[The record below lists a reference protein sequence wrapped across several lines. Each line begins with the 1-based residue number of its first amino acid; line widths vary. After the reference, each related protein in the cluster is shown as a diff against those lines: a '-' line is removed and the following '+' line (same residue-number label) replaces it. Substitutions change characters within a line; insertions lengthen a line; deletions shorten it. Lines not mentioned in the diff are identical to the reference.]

1 MHSYSFWDALAA
13 TSRLS
18 SAQQRAVALSLAE
31 QDPYTAARFFTRP
44 DLSPEIRD
52 EMVESTRDHSVLT
65 ALLATPAA
73 TTSHMLSAAKVLGAE
88 TVLHSAIRS
97 QVTGLEELLPLV
109 DELDSGAAC
118 RVARTGQEIPPQLR
132 MALIHA
138 AVCPPAALANRPARL
153 SEAQREELTATVSA
167 WHDEVWALLDTAPTR
182 PLWPELVD
190 DPHASRLIT
199 NLILNQAGDLDDSVL
214 LSCLESAF
222 PKDTVK
228 QKDEDDILSGVI
240 RASITLGELC
250 MINQRHPRAFLL
262 HGDVL
267 REAIASAAGELTR
280 EVDEKG
286 IYESSWDVFEE
297 LATVCTTPALLQDA
311 ARCLGQATPPA
322 WQGRQT
328 PAPQWTTARSRA
340 ADALARS
347 PFLAAEAL
355 VALSPF
361 LSDATAAHYLEHP
374 DAHVREAASRIVAR
388 AHQRRQPTRP
398 VPARAD
404 QPRDTAFP
412 SDDNLAQ
419 HNDPAATLSSLL
431 PLKGTAA
438 RRRETA
444 KAILGSRYADTSHL
458 RQLPAVL
465 VLAHPAHA
473 AAVAA
478 LLLKELKDRN
488 EWWNRFRVSALK
500 LTPSAPRTL
509 ESLIQEATASAP

>member
-13 TSRLS
+13 TSSLS
-18 SAQQRAVALSLAE
+18 SAQQRAVALSLVE

-52 EMVESTRDHSVLT
+52 EMVESTHDRSVLT

-73 TTSHMLSAAKVLGAE
+73 TTSHMLSTAKVLGAE

-109 DELDSGAAC
+109 DELDSGAGC

-138 AVCPPAALANRPARL
+138 AVRPPAALANRPARL
-153 SEAQREELTATVSA
+153 TEAQREELTATVSA

-190 DPHASRLIT
+190 DPHSSRLIT
-199 NLILNQAGDLDDSVL
+199 NLILNRAGDLDDSIL

-228 QKDEDDILSGVI
+228 DEDDILSGVI
-240 RASITLGELC
+240 GASFTLGGLC
-250 MINQRHPRAFLL
+250 RINQRHPRAFLL

-267 REAIASAAGELTR
+267 RDVIASAAGELTR

-286 IYESSWDVFEE
+286 IHESSWDVFEE
-297 LATVCTTPALLQDA
+297 LATVCTSPAPLQDA

-322 WQGRQT
+322 WQGRQS
-328 PAPQWTTARSRA
+328 PSPQWTTARSRA
-340 ADALARS
+340 ADALARN

-355 VALSPF
+355 VALIPF
-361 LSDATAAHYLEHP
+361 LTDATAAHYLEHP
-374 DAHVREAASRIVAR
+374 DAHVREAASHIVAR
-388 AHQRRQPTRP
+388 AHQRLQPTRP
-398 VPARAD
+398 VHTRAD
-404 QPRDTAFP
+404 QPRDP
-412 SDDNLAQ
+412 GVPPDNNLAQ
-419 HNDPAATLSSLL
+419 HNDPAATLSSFL
-431 PLKGTAA
+431 PLKGPAA

-444 KAILGSRYADTSHL
+444 KAILDSRYADTSHL

-473 AAVAA
+473 SAVAA
-478 LLLKELKDRN
+478 LLLEELKDHN
-488 EWWNRFRVSALK
+488 QWWNRFRTSALK
-500 LTPSAPRTL
+500 LTPSTPKTL
-509 ESLIQEATASAP
+509 EGLIQEATASTP